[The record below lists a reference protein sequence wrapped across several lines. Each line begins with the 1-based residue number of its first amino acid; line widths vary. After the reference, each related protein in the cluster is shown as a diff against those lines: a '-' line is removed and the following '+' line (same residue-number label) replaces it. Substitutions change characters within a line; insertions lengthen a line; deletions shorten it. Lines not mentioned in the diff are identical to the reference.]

1 MEARSPGGRP
11 ERRRST
17 LAPGPLKEDIVS
29 FFQNCTSQ
37 NIRWRQNVRRKLE
50 QAADSVEFINLSKLA
65 LAYGHGTPA
74 KMVPEG
80 QKRESLIFLGL
91 KPWEI
96 RGELDVITDKI
107 IAEKAA
113 EEKLKAIEAKAEPVA
128 ADKTDRD
135 SEVPESLELV
145 EPSPDDYPGGR
156 R

>member
-113 EEKLKAIEAKAEPVA
+113 EEKLKAIETKAEPVA
-128 ADKTDRD
+128 ADKTD
-135 SEVPESLELV
+135 SEVPEVLELV
-145 EPSPDDYPGGR
+145 EPPPGPEDFGGR